1 MNLPSSRIPR
11 TSSFATILLIL
22 FLLGSAPALSQ
33 DLNTEPLYGSSTLAS
48 GFIEDPLVVILDA
61 GGPDSVALLNS
72 ECLGYISNDQADY
85 VLRYEAGNSE
95 LGFFVDSDIDTTL
108 IINDPRG
115 NWQCNDDADVLPG
128 TNAGISFNTPVSG
141 AYHIWVGSYS
151 SSDTGEP
158 ARLIITEEDAQDW
171 SSLNLFGGT
180 QSSDRIAS
188 EDIDFGDNSSDWA
201 GDGECDD
208 PRFAGRG
215 MASTLLEED
224 RLHDADDCRELFSQ
238 GAIGL
243 VVDMQGSS
251 LGRIERG
258 ELTRSDLT
266 QADGSYVD
274 VFSFSG
280 SAGDLAIL
288 ELRSGSFDTVLTV
301 RTPLGQEFVN
311 DDYNGDSGRSMLTL
325 TLEETG
331 SYQASVSSFAER
343 ETGDYTLTIQSEP

>member
-1 MNLPSSRIPR
+1 MTLPNSRIPR
-11 TSSFATILLIL
+11 RSSFATILLTLPL
-22 FLLGSAPALSQ
+22 FGSAPAFSQ
-33 DLNTEPLYGSSTLAS
+33 NLDTEPLYGSSALTS
-48 GFIEDPLVVILDA
+48 GFIEDPLVVILEA
-61 GGPDSVALLNS
+61 GGPDSVALLNN

-85 VLRYEAGNSE
+85 VIKYEAGNSE

-141 AYHIWVGSYS
+141 NYHIWVGSYS
-151 SSDTGEP
+151 SSDAGEP

-180 QSSDRIAS
+180 QPGNWIAN
-188 EDIDFGDNSSDWA
+188 EAIEFGDNSSDWA

-224 RLHDADDCRELFSQ
+224 RLHDADDCRELFSE
-238 GAIGL
+238 GAIRL
-243 VVDMQGSS
+243 VADMRGSS
-251 LGRIERG
+251 MGRIERG
-258 ELTRSDLT
+258 ELIRSDMT

-274 VFSFSG
+274 IFSFSG

-301 RTPLGQEFVN
+301 RTPSGQEFIN

-331 SYQASVSSFAER
+331 SYQASVSSFVGQ
-343 ETGDYTLTIQSEP
+343 ETGDYTLTIHSEP